1 LGEPVVL
8 ARLLLQR
15 ADFRGMCEIRR
26 RRREDR
32 RRLLFCRTDGTSEE
46 TGPAMMSSIRFYWR
60 RRAIRRAW
68 SGGRLT
74 FSEALWELDRLAR
87 AA

>member
-1 LGEPVVL
+1 ML
-8 ARLLLQR
+8 
-15 ADFRGMCEIRR
+15 
-26 RRREDR
+26 
-32 RRLLFCRTDGTSEE
+32 
-46 TGPAMMSSIRFYWR
+46 SSLRFYWR

-74 FSEALWELDRLAR
+74 FSEAFVQLDRLAR